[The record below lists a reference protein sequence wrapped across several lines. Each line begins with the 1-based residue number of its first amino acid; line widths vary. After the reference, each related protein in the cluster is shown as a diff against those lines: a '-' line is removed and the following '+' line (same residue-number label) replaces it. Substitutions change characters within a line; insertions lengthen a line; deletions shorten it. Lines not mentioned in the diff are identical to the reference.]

1 MEDPDMR
8 ISTAQ
13 LWVHDQDAAL
23 DYYTNRLGFEVRA
36 DVTMAEMG
44 NFRWLTVSPP
54 GQDDV
59 TISLMAV
66 PGQPVM
72 DDATADDVRELMAK
86 GFAGTVF
93 FGTDDCWRDY
103 HELVAR
109 GVEFIGEPTQQPYG
123 IDVGFRDPSG
133 NNFRLVQEFPIPA

>member
-1 MEDPDMR
+1 
-8 ISTAQ
+8 
-13 LWVHDQDAAL
+13 
-23 DYYTNRLGFEVRA
+23 
-36 DVTMAEMG
+36 MA
-44 NFRWLTVSPP
+44 
-54 GQDDV
+54 
-59 TISLMAV
+59 I

-109 GVEFIGEPTQQPYG
+109 GVEFIGEPTEQPYG

-133 NNFRLVQEFPIPA
+133 NNFRLVQEFRDPCLTSGLAYRPGAPHTANHRVISASTGSSPASRSRTRSSSTLSRC